1 MDFEFS
7 TMNDGTSYAVVGYNG
22 YDTEINIPDTY
33 KGIPVTMIGGYAF
46 QDNTMIKS
54 VSFSANLIGV
64 GDYAFDGCTSLT
76 TVTFRD
82 SDSGSDHCQ
91 IFENAFSDCASL
103 KTVNMP
109 SHQVTMATYAF
120 ANCEQLSNINLSNIY
135 RIGDGAFL
143 FCNSLS
149 KVNINAQYIDDCAFS
164 FCNGLKSVKVSN
176 AEIAYAAFE
185 YCDLLEK
192 FTGVNVIS
200 IGSRAFGDCT
210 NLTDVDLSESP
221 SAEIASD
228 AFDGSMY
235 SYGVSGAHPYAAT
248 NFLGMT
254 VDEAVSIL
262 GYNYEDHYMQGAMGH
277 YYQDYGLAIPY
288 GEASINAPY
297 ITSIE
302 AFGSQYVSNGYGY
315 MDKIHAGMSF
325 REIFDVIGE
334 QELSIDNMFGMV
346 SFSVS
351 YDNVRFYF
359 YIMKSFDE
367 GDDILGAVPSCM
379 VSLV

>member
-149 KVNINAQYIDDCAFS
+149 KVNINAQYIDDICDI
-164 FCNGLKSVKVSN
+164 SVKL
-176 AEIAYAAFE
+176 I
-185 YCDLLEK
+185 
-192 FTGVNVIS
+192 
-200 IGSRAFGDCT
+200 
-210 NLTDVDLSESP
+210 
-221 SAEIASD
+221 
-228 AFDGSMY
+228 
-235 SYGVSGAHPYAAT
+235 
-248 NFLGMT
+248 
-254 VDEAVSIL
+254 
-262 GYNYEDHYMQGAMGH
+262 
-277 YYQDYGLAIPY
+277 
-288 GEASINAPY
+288 
-297 ITSIE
+297 
-302 AFGSQYVSNGYGY
+302 
-315 MDKIHAGMSF
+315 
-325 REIFDVIGE
+325 
-334 QELSIDNMFGMV
+334 
-346 SFSVS
+346 
-351 YDNVRFYF
+351 
-359 YIMKSFDE
+359 
-367 GDDILGAVPSCM
+367 GAVKKRDSHKCRHVFFIEM
-379 VSLV
+379 TF